1 VWAGNIFQIHAEF
14 QQKATQLVH
23 DRLIAIKDSQVL
35 HWCVNNQAMECFD
48 FLLSLAPSNERESA
62 LYSFDVLA
70 RTPLMCATQTN
81 LLICRP
87 GSIQRAS
94 ILIKSSVFVI
104 NCWHSVLIEIW
115 STVTLE
121 SSFGYFR
128 AEMRAMQDHEDVHNY
143 TNSLMLNRGRIESI

>member
-1 VWAGNIFQIHAEF
+1 VWEGSIFQIDAEF

-35 HWCVNNQAMECFD
+35 HWCVNNQAMEYFD

-62 LYSFDVLA
+62 LYISTCLGARHSCVLH
-70 RTPLMCATQTN
+70 RPC

-94 ILIKSSVFVI
+94 ILRKSSVFVI
-104 NCWHSVLIEIW
+104 TWWHSVLIEIW
-115 STVTLE
+115 STVRLE
-121 SSFGYFR
+121 IIACLLSHRNTRYSR
-128 AEMRAMQDHEDVHNY
+128 P
-143 TNSLMLNRGRIESI
+143 